1 MIPIVYP
8 SFRHSADVSTCS
20 TTTNTE
26 QRWWQVKM
34 DTVVVESVAVVLHPG
49 SFQHF
54 SIFVIELMEGNKAM
68 YKPCSA
74 FEGEILEST
83 IIFLCNGGEGHRG
96 KFLYIRDEREDD
108 DHFSLCEVQ
117 VFPLLGMKLML
128 NYQKENNQKMQMQ
141 KTVECLRSQ

>member
-1 MIPIVYP
+1 
-8 SFRHSADVSTCS
+8 
-20 TTTNTE
+20 
-26 QRWWQVKM
+26 M

-96 KFLYIRDEREDD
+96 EFVYIRDEREDD

-117 VFPLLGMKLML
+117 VFCFLGMKIML
-128 NYQKENNQKMQMQ
+128 YIQKVNQKMQMQ
-141 KTVECLRSQ
+141 KTVECLRSQWEVL